1 MNKGPVVRWTMT
13 YVLSHRKLTMH
24 TTGNEERYYSLPE
37 RSSADTDISVRGVQ
51 QIFVGKLEISQKKTG
66 KNLLPPPVV
75 NELRTKVT
83 VE

>member
-1 MNKGPVVRWTMT
+1 
-13 YVLSHRKLTMH
+13 MH

-37 RSSADTDISVRGVQ
+37 RSSADTDISVRGGGVQ

-75 NELRTKVT
+75 NELRPKVT